1 MLGKPRVNTLD
12 GGGWD
17 KAEKDFAVQR
27 QKLVRGRKGAIG
39 VSPAVDNRDSQR
51 ISVKKRS
58 PSFQGLGFEMWS
70 SRSFWALL
78 PGLISASFCDQ
89 S

>member
-51 ISVKKRS
+51 ISVKKTLTQLSGFGVRDVV
-58 PSFQGLGFEMWS
+58 FQKFLGL
-70 SRSFWALL
+70 A
-78 PGLISASFCDQ
+78 PGTDQ
-89 S
+89 REFL